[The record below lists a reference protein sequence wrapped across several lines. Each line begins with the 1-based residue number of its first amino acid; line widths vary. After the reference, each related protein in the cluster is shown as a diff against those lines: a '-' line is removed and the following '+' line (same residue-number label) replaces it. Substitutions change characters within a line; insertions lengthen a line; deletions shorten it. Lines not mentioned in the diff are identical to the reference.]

1 MLSSLFYSH
10 SYSNNPV
17 SCLNASL
24 LPLDWY
30 FCLISIFK
38 HPEGLWLLLTEEFCL
53 DQGKKLTLVH
63 SHWPCTVASKETSV
77 ELLCKMWDGE
87 RQKKNKNILSFS
99 TALLLRLNSLIRIED
114 CLLMHPLNKPHS
126 LTWIFVPLQGK

>member
-1 MLSSLFYSH
+1 MLLSLFYSH

-38 HPEGLWLLLTEEFCL
+38 HPEGLWLSLTEEFCL

-63 SHWPCTVASKETSV
+63 SHWPCTVASKETHQSNY
-77 ELLCKMWDGE
+77 CAKCGME
-87 RQKKNKNILSFS
+87 RGKKKKPILSFS